1 VGRKYR
7 TAQRLM
13 ATADS
18 LRNPTALLGACYV
31 VLGAVGF
38 SIKSVLIKLGYLDG
52 VDATTLLALRMGF
65 SLPLFLGMLLWTH
78 RKGTPV
84 RLTGADWRAVV
95 VLGLIGYYL
104 SSFLDFLGLQFIS
117 AGLERLILF
126 IYPTLVVLLAA
137 VWTRRP
143 VQRREAAAM
152 VLSYAGI
159 ALAFVREV
167 GLDQANLPLGALLV
181 FGSALSYALYL
192 LGSGVVIARLGGTR
206 FTANA
211 MTISCVA
218 VLLHFT
224 LTHELAALRCP
235 PAVYGWAALMALFS
249 TVLPSFL
256 VSAGIQLIGASRAAL
271 VAAIGPV
278 ITLLLAR
285 AVLGEPLTGHV
296 LAGTLLVCLGTSLA
310 SGAKLPVKR
319 MQK

>member
-1 VGRKYR
+1 
-7 TAQRLM
+7 M
-13 ATADS
+13 ATSAS
-18 LRNPTALLGACYV
+18 LKNSTALLGTCYV
-31 VLGAVGF
+31 GMGAVGF
-38 SIKSVLIKLGYLDG
+38 SIKSILIKLGYLDG

-65 SLPLFLGMLLWTH
+65 SLPFFLGMLLWTRRH
-78 RKGTPV
+78 GASV
-84 RLTGADWRAVV
+84 ELTGADWRAVI

-104 SSFLDFLGLQFIS
+104 SSLLDFLGLTFIS

-137 VWTRRP
+137 LWTGRR

-152 VLSYAGI
+152 GLSYAGI

-167 GLDQANLPLGALLV
+167 ELEQTNLLLGALLI

-192 LGSGVVIARLGGTR
+192 LGSGVVIARLGVKR
-206 FTANA
+206 FTAYA

-218 VLLHFT
+218 VLLHFA
-224 LTHELAALRCP
+224 LTHDLSALRCP

-249 TVLPSFL
+249 TVLPAFL

-278 ITLLLAR
+278 ITLLLAC
-285 AVLGEPLTGHV
+285 AVLGEPLTWPALV
-296 LAGTLLVCLGTSLA
+296 GTVLVCLGTSLA
-310 SGAKLPVKR
+310 SGVKLPLIQMRK
-319 MQK
+319 